1 MIQIALNYHHFEL
14 AEYLKTNL
22 EQIPTSFAEN
32 LYFGNYDIAS
42 DLRCNGADI
51 NKFYI
56 HYCIIKSSILFWN
69 SVSFYYVRFEFKFY
83 IDLFSSISF
92 DINHYFMIFSCLSWN
107 PLYFNYILFIF
118 ISFINFC
125 NSFSI
130 PIIQWFVTLSKCS
143 NLSYFKRILFHF
155 TLSIL
160 LWNYF
165 EINESPLTIAIRQES
180 LGIVKY
186 LVDHGANV
194 NLRHILF
201 LFISPNEL
209 FTSISLNIYHYV
221 ILFESISYKSLFNRL
236 LFRFISIIPLDNS
249 L

>member
-1 MIQIALNYHHFEL
+1 MGAKYTENSSEYALEGGNSNIFLQMIEEGEQFENMIQIALNYHHFEL

-130 PIIQWFVTLSKCS
+130 PIIQ
-143 NLSYFKRILFHF
+143 
-155 TLSIL
+155 
-160 LWNYF
+160 
-165 EINESPLTIAIRQES
+165 
-180 LGIVKY
+180 
-186 LVDHGANV
+186 
-194 NLRHILF
+194 
-201 LFISPNEL
+201 
-209 FTSISLNIYHYV
+209 
-221 ILFESISYKSLFNRL
+221 
-236 LFRFISIIPLDNS
+236 
-249 L
+249 